1 MPNTRI
7 ETRTGW
13 IVDAQAVIDAV
24 QSALRDVLRLP
35 DWDRTL
41 RLFEHEPTHFAIP
54 PGKGARYTL
63 VEVTMFAGR
72 SMEAKRSLYRA
83 IVDNLGRL
91 GVPPADIKITLI
103 EVPPENWGIRG
114 GHPASEVDLGF
125 EIKV

>member
-13 IVDAQAVIDAV
+13 IVDAPAVIDAV

-41 RLFEHEPTHFAIP
+41 RLIEHDPTHFAVP
-54 PGKGARYTL
+54 PGRGARYTL

-72 SMEAKRSLYRA
+72 SMETKRSLYRA
-83 IVDNLGRL
+83 IVGNLGGL
-91 GVPPADIKITLI
+91 GVPPADIKITLL

-114 GHPASEVDLGF
+114 GHPASEVALGF